1 VVNDP
6 QNQTDDYADDEAS
19 DEWKVK
25 CAVRPAVADITG
37 ESTEAERQSWAEVE
51 ECAEQNE
58 HGSSEEQQAAELL
71 SWFHADSLALE
82 GLWLQVARIVKSR
95 SLVRLE

>member
-6 QNQTDDYADDEAS
+6 QNKADGDADDEAS

-25 CAVRPAVADITG
+25 CAVRPAVTDVTG
-37 ESTEAERQSWAEVE
+37 ESTEAEWKFWAEVE

-71 SWFHADSLALE
+71 SRFHADSLALE
-82 GLWLQVARIVKSR
+82 EFWPQVSTVF
-95 SLVRLE
+95 